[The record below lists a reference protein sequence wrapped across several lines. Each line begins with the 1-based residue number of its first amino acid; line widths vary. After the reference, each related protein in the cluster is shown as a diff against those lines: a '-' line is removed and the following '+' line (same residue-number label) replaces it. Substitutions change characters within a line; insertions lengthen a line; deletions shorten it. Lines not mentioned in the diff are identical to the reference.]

1 MGIQWTHRHHNVRMR
16 VTPIRVMG
24 GKVCAHTLVHT
35 FHLDEAAQKQQPI
48 IPLQFYRQG
57 NNQLA
62 GKAAVLGFLGSFYRR
77 PQGLAVFPRCRG
89 LGRQ

>member
-1 MGIQWTHRHHNVRMR
+1 MR
-16 VTPIRVMG
+16 VMPIRVMD

-35 FHLDEAAQKQQPI
+35 FRLDKTAQKQQPI
-48 IPLQFYRQG
+48 IPPQFYRQG

-62 GKAAVLGFLGSFYRR
+62 GKAAVLGFLGGFHRR
-77 PQGLAVFPRCRG
+77 PQGLAVFPCCRG